1 MPGNNRHRIEPLL
14 NWSDLLAAF
23 ALYLVLEGI
32 MPFLS
37 PTALRRALA
46 SFSGLTDLQ
55 LRVAGLV
62 SMLGGLLLLFV
73 VRGS

>member
-1 MPGNNRHRIEPLL
+1 MF

-32 MPFLS
+32 MPFLN
-37 PTALRRALA
+37 PAALRNALA
-46 SFSGLTDLQ
+46 RFASLSDTQ

-62 SMLGGLLLLFV
+62 SMLAGVFLLFV
-73 VRGS
+73 VRAS